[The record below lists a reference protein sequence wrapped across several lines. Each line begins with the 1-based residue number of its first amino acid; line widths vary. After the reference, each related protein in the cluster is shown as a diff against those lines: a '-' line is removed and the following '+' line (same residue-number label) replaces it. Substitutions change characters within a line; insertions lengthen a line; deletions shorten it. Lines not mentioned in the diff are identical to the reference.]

1 MEKGEMKEPL
11 DLCIKSLHCKYNA
24 KLFMIELER
33 SLIPTLMGKIKCSTR
48 YVDDTLC
55 YIKIDSIKY

>member
-1 MEKGEMKEPL
+1 MKEPL
-11 DLCIKSLHCKYNA
+11 DLCIKRFHYKYNA